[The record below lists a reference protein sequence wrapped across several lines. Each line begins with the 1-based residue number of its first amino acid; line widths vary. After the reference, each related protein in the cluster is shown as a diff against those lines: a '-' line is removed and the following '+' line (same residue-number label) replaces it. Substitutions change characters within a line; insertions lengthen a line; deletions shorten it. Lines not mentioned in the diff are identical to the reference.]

1 MSERAKALLARVG
14 HRSLSFEPFIPGGKA
29 PEITGN
35 DIAAALAGTDV
46 LGAMFCFAKYS
57 GDKNALVSSVQL
69 LAKRMAGRPKYDFN
83 KDLDKPRFVQTAIS
97 QEHAENIANILV
109 NIECHSFIER
119 CPKCQGRKYVTVKNL
134 KQPCKRCDGTGRA
147 ELKANR
153 IANLAAIDR
162 NLFRRRGYMKLFEE
176 WRGKL
181 QELETAALYHLE
193 KHLGK
198 EVA

>member
-29 PEITGN
+29 PEVTGN
-35 DIAAALAGTDV
+35 DIAAALAGSDV
-46 LGAMFCFAKYS
+46 LGAMVCFAKYS
-57 GDKNALVSSVQL
+57 NDQNALLSSVQL
-69 LAKRMAGRPKYDFN
+69 LAMRLAKQMDP
-83 KDLDKPRFVQTAIS
+83 Q
-97 QEHAENIANILV
+97 HAENLSNIIV
-109 NIECHSFIER
+109 NVECHSFIER

-153 IANLAAIDR
+153 IANLCGIDR
-162 NLFRRRGYMKLFEE
+162 NVFRRRKYMSVFEE
-176 WRGKL
+176 WRSQL

-198 EVA
+198 EIACEPI